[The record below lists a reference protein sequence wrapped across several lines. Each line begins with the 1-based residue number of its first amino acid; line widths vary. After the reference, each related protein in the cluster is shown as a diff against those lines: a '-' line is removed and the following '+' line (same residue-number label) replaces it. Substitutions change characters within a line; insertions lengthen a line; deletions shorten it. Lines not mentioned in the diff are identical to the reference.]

1 MKSAYELAMERLQ
14 QQDRKKGVTKRKA
27 LSPEQ
32 KERIAALRQEAEA
45 KKAELRI
52 LREQRFAEV
61 AGDPGKLSEEEAHYE
76 TDLRRVDSWLEEK
89 LTAVREDG

>member
-14 QQDRKKGVTKRKA
+14 QQDRKKGVAKRKA

-32 KERIAALRQEAEA
+32 KERIAALRREADA

-61 AGDPGKLSEEEAHYE
+61 ARDPGKLSEEEAHYE

-89 LTAVREDG
+89 LKEVREGS